1 MFKNKNVKFEWTP
14 ECEQS
19 FNTLKQKLSQ
29 YPLLA
34 FHDGKSK
41 LKLKINTDASNVGI
55 GGVLQQVTPD
65 GHLQPVQYLSRSL
78 PRREQKYSTVEKE
91 CLAMVWCIT
100 KLRPYLYGQ
109 EFTLITDHHPLCWL
123 NKQSSKNGRLD
134 RWSLQLQEY
143 AFDIKHTPESSNCV
157 ADCLS
162 RYPIEKPDDVVEE
175 QLEIMHG
182 QINSIQPIT
191 LGISPP
197 FDSSK
202 IQDQQRQDQT
212 IKHIHDQLIN
222 GKRRLP
228 YTLENG
234 IVHRIIPRYG
244 HTPLK
249 LPFIPQSM
257 IAQLLQAYHDSPTSG
272 HLGVNK
278 T

>member
-1 MFKNKNVKFEWTP
+1 SIARKQLDYLGYRITPDGIKPTTTNVKKTIDFPTPTSTKAAYSFIQMAQFYRRFIKDFSTIAAPLNMFKNKNVKFEWTP

-19 FNTLKQKLSQ
+19 FNILKQKLSQ

-78 PRREQKYSTVEKE
+78 SRREQIYSTVEK
-91 CLAMVWCIT
+91 
-100 KLRPYLYGQ
+100 
-109 EFTLITDHHPLCWL
+109 
-123 NKQSSKNGRLD
+123 
-134 RWSLQLQEY
+134 
-143 AFDIKHTPESSNCV
+143 
-157 ADCLS
+157 
-162 RYPIEKPDDVVEE
+162 
-175 QLEIMHG
+175 
-182 QINSIQPIT
+182 QPIT

-228 YTLENG
+228 HTLENG
-234 IVHRIIPRYG
+234 IVHRIMPRYG

-257 IAQLLQAYHDSPTSG
+257 IAQLLQAYHDSPT
-272 HLGVNK
+272 
-278 T
+278 